1 MIRLRQLQALN
12 YVLSSRTMTA
22 ASELFGVTQPA
33 MSRLITQLEEEV
45 GCQLLRRDRG
55 RVRLTEEGVRFYE
68 KAEQVLSSMRELGG
82 IAEGLRRDPKGEV
95 RIVSIYGLVNSL
107 IPTAIARFSAA
118 HPKVR
123 ITIDMLN
130 RARLEEVIH
139 ERQFDIALATLPL
152 KSPPSLTI
160 DTLGSLPAI
169 CVLPARHPLARRKV
183 VKASDLAGIPF
194 VSARR
199 ETLLRQR
206 VDDVFDR
213 LGIAREMQFECHN
226 TEVMCQLV
234 AAGTRRVDR
243 ASLRTQAGRQFLCQ
257 PALRA
262 RDPHGICDVQAAA
275 RRDQQRLRSPCGA
288 HAEGHPVSQGAEILA
303 SRRPLR
309 RARSMPGSARHHAV
323 F

>member
-22 ASELFGVTQPA
+22 ASQLFGVTQPA
-33 MSRLITQLEEEV
+33 MSRLIMQLEEEV

-68 KAEQVLSSMRELGG
+68 KAEQVLSTMRELGG

-107 IPTAIARFSAA
+107 IPTAIKRFSAA

-139 ERQFDIALATLPL
+139 ERQFDIALATLPV
-152 KSPPSLTI
+152 KAPPSLTI
-160 DTLGSLPAI
+160 DTLGAMPAI
-169 CVLPARHPLARRKV
+169 CVLPVKHPLAERKKIV
-183 VKASDLAGIPF
+183 AADLAGIPF
-194 VSARR
+194 ISARR

-213 LGIAREMQFECHN
+213 LGIAREMLFECHN

-234 AAGTRRVDR
+234 AAGLGVSIVHPFVRKPVDDSFVSRAFEPSIRMEYAMFRQPRGEISNACEVLAGLIMKDTRYLSAEKPSHR
-243 ASLRTQAGRQFLCQ
+243 
-257 PALRA
+257 
-262 RDPHGICDVQAAA
+262 IK
-275 RRDQQRLRSPCGA
+275 RR
-288 HAEGHPVSQGAEILA
+288 
-303 SRRPLR
+303 
-309 RARSMPGSARHHAV
+309 
-323 F
+323 

>member
-33 MSRLITQLEEEV
+33 MSRLIMQLEEEV

-82 IAEGLRRDPKGEV
+82 VAEGLRRDPKGEV
-95 RIVSIYGLVNSL
+95 RIVSIYGLVNSV

-139 ERQFDIALATLPL
+139 ERQFDIALATLPV

-160 DTLGSLPAI
+160 DTLGSRPAI
-169 CVLPARHPLARRKV
+169 CVLPAKHPLARQKK
-183 VKASDLAGIPF
+183 VKASDLSGIPF

-213 LGIAREMQFECHN
+213 LSIAREMQFGCHN

-234 AAGTRRVDR
+234 GAGLGVSIVHPFVRRPTDDSFVIQVVR
-243 ASLRTQAGRQFLCQ
+243 AG
-257 PALRA
+257 
-262 RDPHGICDVQAAA
+262 DPDGICDVQAAA
-275 RRDQQRLRSPCGA
+275 RRNQQRLRSAGGA
-288 HAEGHPVSQGAEILA
+288 YHEGHPLSPRRQTIA
-303 SRRPLR
+303 SPEPLT
-309 RARSMPGSARHHAV
+309 
-323 F
+323 

>member
-12 YVLSSRTMTA
+12 YVLSSWTMTA
-22 ASELFGVTQPA
+22 ASQLFGVTQPA
-33 MSRLITQLEEEV
+33 MSRLIMQLEEEV

-68 KAEQVLSSMRELGG
+68 KAEQVLTSMRELGG

-107 IPTAIARFSAA
+107 IPNAIKRFSAA
-118 HPKVR
+118 YPKVR
-123 ITIDMLN
+123 IAIDMLN

-139 ERQFDIALATLPL
+139 ERQFDIALATLPV

-160 DTLGSLPAI
+160 DTLGALPAI
-169 CVLPARHPLARRKV
+169 CVLPAKHSLAKHKTI
-183 VKASDLAGIPF
+183 KATDLAGVPF

-213 LGIAREMQFECHN
+213 LSVAREMQFECHN

-234 AAGTRRVDR
+234 AAGLGVSIVHPFVRKPVDDSFVSR
-243 ASLRTQAGRQFLCQ
+243 PFEPSIRMEYAMFRQPRGEISNACEVLAEHIMRETQYLRMPKAPC
-257 PALRA
+257 RA
-262 RDPHGICDVQAAA
+262 R
-275 RRDQQRLRSPCGA
+275 RR
-288 HAEGHPVSQGAEILA
+288 
-303 SRRPLR
+303 
-309 RARSMPGSARHHAV
+309 
-323 F
+323 

>member
-68 KAEQVLSSMRELGG
+68 KAEQVLSTMRELGG
-82 IAEGLRRDPKGEV
+82 IAESLRRDPKGEV

-107 IPTAIARFSAA
+107 IPTAIARFAA
-118 HPKVR
+118 AYPKVR

-139 ERQFDIALATLPL
+139 ERQFDIALATLPV
-152 KSPPSLTI
+152 KSPPSITI

-169 CVLPARHPLARRKV
+169 CILPVKHPLAKRKV
-183 VKASDLAGIPF
+183 VTASDLAGIPF

-213 LGIAREMQFECHN
+213 LGIAREMLFECHN

-234 AAGTRRVDR
+234 AAGLGVSIVHPFVRKPADNSFVNRPFEPAIRMEYAMFRQPRGEISNACEVLAEHMLSDTQYLRAAKSSHR
-243 ASLRTQAGRQFLCQ
+243 ASR
-257 PALRA
+257 
-262 RDPHGICDVQAAA
+262 
-275 RRDQQRLRSPCGA
+275 
-288 HAEGHPVSQGAEILA
+288 
-303 SRRPLR
+303 
-309 RARSMPGSARHHAV
+309 
-323 F
+323 